1 MNKIFPTLALLL
13 ATAALALPASA
24 QVDPNESEY
33 ARAQLL
39 RGAQP
44 EEALAAYRRLHEQ
57 THAPRS
63 LVQMGQL
70 EAQLGRWVLADE
82 HLSAALAAPADPWID
97 PRRTAVESNLAEVR
111 RHVSEFTVV
120 ANIPGAR
127 LRLNGQDLGPL
138 PLARAPRVAVGQVV
152 IDLDAEG
159 YEHLRETAQATPGR
173 SRVELSLVPR
183 RVVAPQVIAPML
195 AAAPSPATPGPTP
208 SVANG
213 SSTLRTVGL
222 VGLIGGGVGLG
233 VGVLGLLLRNGEV
246 GAFADQGCWL
256 DGARVMGGGSCQ
268 SAYDAGGAMQ
278 GVALAGFV
286 GGGVLAAAGVTLFVI
301 GGRGAAPTSERRASL
316 VCGVGPGTVGVRC
329 GGTW

>member
-1 MNKIFPTLALLL
+1 MNKLLPTLALLL
-13 ATAALALPASA
+13 ASTALALPASA

-39 RGAQP
+39 RGTQP
-44 EEALAAYRRLHEQ
+44 EEALAVYRRLHEQ
-57 THAPRS
+57 GHAPRA

-82 HLSAALAAPADPWID
+82 HLSAALAVTGDPWID
-97 PRRTAVESNLAEVR
+97 PRRIAVESNLAEVR

-120 ANIPGAR
+120 ANIPGTH
-127 LRLNGQDLGPL
+127 LRLNGQDLGTL
-138 PLARAPRVAVGQVV
+138 PLARAPRIAVGQVV

-183 RVVAPQVIAPML
+183 RVVAAQVLLPAL
-195 AAAPSPATPGPTP
+195 AATPTP
-208 SVANG
+208 AASGTTPPAPTG

-233 VGVLGLLLRNGEV
+233 VGVLGLLLRNGQV
-246 GAFADQGCWL
+246 STFTDQGCWL
-256 DGARVMGGGSCQ
+256 DGAQVMGAGSCQ
-268 SAYDAGGAMQ
+268 STYDAGGTMQ
-278 GVALAGFV
+278 GVALAGFI
-286 GGGVLAAAGVTLFVI
+286 GGGVLAAAGMTLWLL
-301 GGRGAAPTSERRASL
+301 GGRSASPAGERHASL
-316 VCGVGPGTVGVRC
+316 DCGVGPGTVGFRC